1 LCGSGFSLDRLGT
14 LNSAERADGIKW
26 WRDGETMKPG
36 TLETGSSLL
45 WLYRLY
51 GASSVWRAV
60 ARTVLVCCAALGIG
74 LSGCGYHFVG
84 SDIRAPGNI
93 QSIAVGVVEN
103 KTTLVGIETI
113 FTNALLNEFIRTQ
126 RLAVKPPTEA
136 DAILSGVI
144 TSIETGAVSHLDP
157 ERTLETRVTVGLSL
171 TLKQRESGK
180 ILWENKGL
188 SYYQE
193 YTDRALPLAT
203 SENRRLAV
211 AYIANFLA
219 EKVYQEIFSSF

>member
-1 LCGSGFSLDRLGT
+1 LYELEEAVTRREGD
-14 LNSAERADGIKW
+14 A
-26 WRDGETMKPG
+26 MKPV
-36 TLETGSSLL
+36 TLDTGSRLL
-45 WLYRLY
+45 RLRRLS

-60 ARTVLVCCAALGIG
+60 ARTALLCCAALGIG
-74 LSGCGYHFVG
+74 LFGCGYHFVG
-84 SDIRAPGNI
+84 NDVRAPGNI
-93 QSIAVGVVEN
+93 ESIAVGVVEN
-103 KTTLVGIETI
+103 KTTIVGLETI
-113 FTNALLNEFIRTQ
+113 FTNQLLNEFIRTQ

-144 TSIETGAVSHLDP
+144 TSIETSAIAHLDP
-157 ERTLETRVTVGLSL
+157 EKTLETRVTVGLSL

-180 ILWENKGL
+180 ILWENKSL
-188 SYYQE
+188 SYYQD

-219 EKVYQEIFSSF
+219 QKVYQEIFASF

>member
-1 LCGSGFSLDRLGT
+1 MR
-14 LNSAERADGIKW
+14 
-26 WRDGETMKPG
+26 RDGDAMKPG
-36 TLETGSSLL
+36 TLDTGSSLL
-45 WLYRLY
+45 WLRWLS

-60 ARTVLVCCAALGIG
+60 ARTILLCCAALGIG

-84 SDIRAPGNI
+84 NDVQAPGNI

-103 KTTLVGIETI
+103 KTTIVGIETI
-113 FTNALLNEFIRTQ
+113 FTDALLNEFIRTQ

-136 DAILSGVI
+136 DAILSGAI
-144 TSIETGAVSHLDP
+144 TSIKTDAVSHLDA
-157 ERTLETRVTVGLSL
+157 EKTLETRVTVGLSL

-180 ILWENKGL
+180 ILWENKAL
-188 SYYQE
+188 SYYQD

-203 SENRRLAV
+203 SENRRLAI

-219 EKVYQEIFSSF
+219 EKVYQEIFASF

>member
-1 LCGSGFSLDRLGT
+1 
-14 LNSAERADGIKW
+14 
-26 WRDGETMKPG
+26 MKPG
-36 TLETGSSLL
+36 TLDTGSSLL
-45 WLYRLY
+45 WLRWLS

-60 ARTVLVCCAALGIG
+60 ARTILLCFAALGIG

-84 SDIRAPGNI
+84 NDVQAPGNI

-103 KTTLVGIETI
+103 KTTIVGIETI
-113 FTNALLNEFIRTQ
+113 FTDALLNEFIRTQ

-136 DAILSGVI
+136 DAILSGAI
-144 TSIETGAVSHLDP
+144 TSIKTDAVSHLDA
-157 ERTLETRVTVGLSL
+157 EKTLETRVTVGLSL

-180 ILWENKGL
+180 ILWENKAL
-188 SYYQE
+188 SYYQD

-203 SENRRLAV
+203 SENRRLAI

-219 EKVYQEIFSSF
+219 EKVYQEIFASF

>member
-1 LCGSGFSLDRLGT
+1 
-14 LNSAERADGIKW
+14 
-26 WRDGETMKPG
+26 MKPV
-36 TLETGSSLL
+36 TLDTGSRLL
-45 WLYRLY
+45 RLRRLS

-60 ARTVLVCCAALGIG
+60 ARTALLCCAALGIG
-74 LSGCGYHFVG
+74 LFGCGYHFVG
-84 SDIRAPGNI
+84 NDVRAPGNI
-93 QSIAVGVVEN
+93 ESIAVGVVEN
-103 KTTLVGIETI
+103 KTTIVGLETI
-113 FTNALLNEFIRTQ
+113 FTNQLLNEFIRTQ

-144 TSIETGAVSHLDP
+144 TSIETSAIAHLDP
-157 ERTLETRVTVGLSL
+157 EKTLETRVTVGLSL

-180 ILWENKGL
+180 ILWENKSL
-188 SYYQE
+188 SYYQD

-219 EKVYQEIFSSF
+219 QKVYQEIFASF

>member
-1 LCGSGFSLDRLGT
+1 MG
-14 LNSAERADGIKW
+14 
-26 WRDGETMKPG
+26 RDGKTIKPD

-45 WLYRLY
+45 WLYRLS
-51 GASSVWRAV
+51 GASSLWRVV

-74 LSGCGYHFVG
+74 LSGCGYRFVG
-84 SDIRAPGNI
+84 NDVRAPGNI

-103 KTTLVGIETI
+103 KTTIVGIETI

-136 DAILSGVI
+136 DAILSGAI
-144 TSIETGAVSHLDP
+144 ISIKTDAVSHLDP
-157 ERTLETRVTVGLSL
+157 EQTLETRVTVGVSL
-171 TLKQRESGK
+171 RLKQRESGK
-180 ILWENKGL
+180 ILWENKRL

-211 AYIANFLA
+211 AYIADFLA
-219 EKVYQEIFSSF
+219 EKVYQEIFSGF

>member
-1 LCGSGFSLDRLGT
+1 MKSVTLDV
-14 LNSAERADGIKW
+14 
-26 WRDGETMKPG
+26 
-36 TLETGSSLL
+36 GSSRL
-45 WLYRLY
+45 WLRWRGL
-51 GASSVWRAV
+51 SDDKSVWRAV
-60 ARTVLVCCAALGIG
+60 VRTVLLCCATLGIG
-74 LSGCGYHFVG
+74 LSACGYHFVG
-84 SDIRAPGNI
+84 NDVQAPGNI

-103 KTTLVGIETI
+103 KTTIVGIETI

-136 DAILSGVI
+136 DAILSGAI
-144 TSIETGAVSHLDP
+144 TSIRTDAVSHLDA
-157 ERTLETRVTVGLSL
+157 EKTLETRVTIGLSL

-180 ILWENKGL
+180 ILWENKSL

-219 EKVYQEIFSSF
+219 EKVYQEIFARF

>member
-1 LCGSGFSLDRLGT
+1 
-14 LNSAERADGIKW
+14 
-26 WRDGETMKPG
+26 MKPV
-36 TLETGSSLL
+36 TLDTGSRLL
-45 WLYRLY
+45 RLRRLS

-60 ARTVLVCCAALGIG
+60 ARTALLCCAALGIG
-74 LSGCGYHFVG
+74 LFGCGYHFVG
-84 SDIRAPGNI
+84 NDVRAPGNI
-93 QSIAVGVVEN
+93 ESIAVGVVEN
-103 KTTLVGIETI
+103 KTTIVGLETI
-113 FTNALLNEFIRTQ
+113 FTNQLLNEFIRTQ

-144 TSIETGAVSHLDP
+144 TSIETSAIAHLDP
-157 ERTLETRVTVGLSL
+157 EKTLETRVTVGLSL

-180 ILWENKGL
+180 ILWENKSL
-188 SYYQE
+188 SYYQD

-219 EKVYQEIFSSF
+219 EKVYQEIFASF